1 MKFHSDLFG
10 WEYVWRNFAEEK
22 AGTVVTD
29 TGEEEGK
36 LKYLSIPVTDSNSNS
51 GLEAIKGATPQVF
64 FAPEMHHG
72 KKAPGCIA
80 AIFYPSNDNFAFS
93 IFQEKIHHQLGKAL
107 GMQDFQ
113 VHDSLFDGKFM
124 IQGTNEQ
131 TIQELF
137 ESQALRE
144 LILLYP
150 PTILHIDTKAAKTF
164 KEFGLPVDHHA
175 IVYKH
180 DDVMDKLHQM
190 QAAFDIVVS
199 ILQSVGNS
207 GVIGGGSSH
216 GKPRATEVSEN
227 QDTGGRKL
235 HSPLLDR

>member
-29 TGEEEGK
+29 SGEEEGK
-36 LKYLSIPVTDSNSNS
+36 LKYLAIPVTNSNSNS
-51 GLEAIKGATPQVF
+51 GMEAIKGATPQVF

-72 KKAPGCIA
+72 KKAPGCIS
-80 AIFYPSNDNFAFS
+80 AIFYPSNEDFAFS
-93 IFQEKIHHQLGKAL
+93 IFQEKVHHQLGKAL

-113 VHDSLFDGKFM
+113 VNDSLFDGKFM
-124 IQGTNEQ
+124 IQGTDEKL
-131 TIQELF
+131 IQELF

-150 PTILHIDTKAAKTF
+150 PTVLHIDTKAAKTF
-164 KEFGLPVDHHA
+164 KEFGLPADYHA

-199 ILQSVGNS
+199 VLQGLGNN
-207 GVIGGGSSH
+207 GVIGGVSSP
-216 GKPRATEVSEN
+216 KPEKVVESSEN
-227 QDTGGRKL
+227 KDTGRKL

>member
-29 TGEEEGK
+29 SGEEEGK
-36 LKYLSIPVTDSNSNS
+36 LKYLTIPVTNSNSNS
-51 GLEAIKGATPQVF
+51 GMEAIKGATPQVF

-80 AIFYPSNDNFAFS
+80 AIFYPSNEDFAFS
-93 IFQEKIHHQLGKAL
+93 IFQEKVHHQLGKAL

-113 VHDSLFDGKFM
+113 VRDSLFDGKFM
-124 IQGTNEQ
+124 IQGTNEGL
-131 TIQELF
+131 IQELF

-150 PTILHIDTKAAKTF
+150 PTVLHIDTKAAKNF
-164 KEFGLPVDHHA
+164 KEFGLPADHHA

-199 ILQSVGNS
+199 VLQGLGNN
-207 GVIGGGSSH
+207 GVIGGVPSH
-216 GKPRATEVSEN
+216 KPEKVVESDEN
-227 QDTGGRKL
+227 KDTGRKL